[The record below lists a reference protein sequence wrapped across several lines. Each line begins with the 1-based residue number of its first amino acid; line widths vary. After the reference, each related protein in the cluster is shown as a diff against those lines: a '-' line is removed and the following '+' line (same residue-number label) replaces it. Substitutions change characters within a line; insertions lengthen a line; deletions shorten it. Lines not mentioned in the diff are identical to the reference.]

1 MKCPEILD
9 VFLEHLPDAERIQAE
24 HRDPDPMAGLA

>member
-24 HRDPDPMAGLA
+24 RRELHLTARLA